1 MDFGTITGLLQAG
14 IPLAVVLLMAAVVA
28 FTTGRV
34 YSRDAMER
42 QRAETDRERREKERE
57 REETDRWIATAFRLV
72 DDGRDLKRG
81 AVDALTEAKARAPE
95 RSRHSEPRERRDEA

>member
-1 MDFGTITGLLQAG
+1 MDLGALASLLQAG
-14 IPLAVVLLMAAVVA
+14 IPLVVVLLMAAVMA

-72 DDGRDLKRG
+72 DDGKDLKRG
-81 AVDALTEAKARAPE
+81 AFDALTEAKTRTPE
-95 RSRHSEPRERRDEA
+95 RNRRAERQDNA

>member
-1 MDFGTITGLLQAG
+1 VDFGTLLGLMQAG

-28 FTTGRV
+28 FSTGRV

-57 REETDRWIATAFRLV
+57 REETDRWIATSFRLV

-81 AVDALTEAKARAPE
+81 AVDALAEVKARPTE
-95 RSRHSEPRERRDEA
+95 RSRHSERRDEA

>member
-1 MDFGTITGLLQAG
+1 VDFGTLLGLMQAG
-14 IPLAVVLLMAAVVA
+14 IPLAVVLLIAAVVA
-28 FTTGRV
+28 FSTGRV

-57 REETDRWIATAFRLV
+57 REETDRWIATSFRLV

-81 AVDALTEAKARAPE
+81 AVDALAEVKARIPE
-95 RSRHSEPRERRDEA
+95 RSRHSEPRERRDDA